1 MVTKLPIGTRLAVLL
16 IILSEHSL
24 SFLIPTY
31 IAYMMEGFLISST
44 SKEDLKSQ
52 ISYHAGTM
60 EGLNRLMMFFSGFF
74 WGAASDKI
82 GRKRCLVIV
91 LFGLF
96 ISSIGFGLASS
107 FTIAL
112 IWRMITGLLAGTIP
126 ITKAMIRD
134 LSDDSN
140 IAILFSYFT
149 SGSGLAAVIGPLIGG
164 YFSHPADKFSLLNST
179 FFQDFPYFLPQFI
192 Q

>member
-74 WGAASDKI
+74 
-82 GRKRCLVIV
+82 
-91 LFGLF
+91 
-96 ISSIGFGLASS
+96 
-107 FTIAL
+107 
-112 IWRMITGLLAGTIP
+112 
-126 ITKAMIRD
+126 
-134 LSDDSN
+134 
-140 IAILFSYFT
+140 
-149 SGSGLAAVIGPLIGG
+149 
-164 YFSHPADKFSLLNST
+164 
-179 FFQDFPYFLPQFI
+179 
-192 Q
+192 